1 MLISGLPRNKSLKWW
16 FRSDPSHLNF
26 CPSVSGKAGY
36 GSCCDFFESTRTTK
50 RSNYITNYIKLYTH
64 VDENCWEHYLY
75 IAVACTMLYA
85 IVPVRCKLQDSFPAS
100 WLKSCLCMRTIGIF
114 ATWFT
119 YTQYIIFRAFGKYI
133 TVHEWAYRWLK
144 FKIFSCILQL
154 HSQLEKAEAIHLFLD
169 SDSWLHHRR
178 LQGGAGQRVDSKNS
192 LTVPQRIHKEYWWLY
207 RTFFGVPL
215 IPYCLNQEA
224 NFLSITGYGAWTSFL
239 REDYC
244 NSGLQGVAELPV
256 FWSSS
261 VNKEFDW
268 RQGQWDV
275 AQDLS
280 MTDRLFKLACDHN
293 MTIWP
298 RIQGNENETDS
309 TFPQ

>member
-1 MLISGLPRNKSLKWW
+1 MVIQVRPFASEFLSIGFRQGWLWIMLWLFQKYSY
-16 FRSDPSHLNF
+16 H
-26 CPSVSGKAGY
+26 
-36 GSCCDFFESTRTTK
+36 K

-64 VDENCWEHYLY
+64 VDENCWEHYFY

-154 HSQLEKAEAIHLFLD
+154 HNQQEKLRPFICSWIQTPDFTIEGCKEEQGKELTAKTLWLF
-169 SDSWLHHRR
+169 H
-178 LQGGAGQRVDSKNS
+178 KEY
-192 LTVPQRIHKEYWWLY
+192 IKKYKEYWWLY

-224 NFLSITGYGAWTSFL
+224 NFHSITGYVAWTSFL

-244 NSGLQGVAELPV
+244 NSGLQGLQN
-256 FWSSS
+256 FLSSGAA
-261 VNKEFDW
+261 
-268 RQGQWDV
+268 R
-275 AQDLS
+275 
-280 MTDRLFKLACDHN
+280 
-293 MTIWP
+293 
-298 RIQGNENETDS
+298 
-309 TFPQ
+309 